1 MIVLLYIYLIINLIV
16 GILFYLLSYRD
27 IADAVID
34 KIREESNE
42 NLLAMFRRSVKRNT
56 VVLFL
61 IIILMI
67 LFL

>member
-16 GILFYLLSYRD
+16 GILFYLLGYRD

-42 NLLAMFRRSVKRNT
+42 NLLAMFRRSAKRNI

>member
-1 MIVLLYIYLIINLIV
+1 MIIILYIYLIINLIV

-27 IADAVID
+27 IADAIID
-34 KIREESNE
+34 KMKEESNE
-42 NLLAMFRRSVKRNT
+42 NLLAMFRRSIKRNII
-56 VVLFL
+56 VLSF